1 MGSRRIR
8 LGHAIVAAGM
18 AFCLCTPVARAAGP
32 DATRFGHAMEV
43 GDLRAAARW
52 LDEGLDP
59 DFEADSL
66 GTGLMIGA
74 WEGNIPLMEL
84 FLSRGADINH
94 VSRISEQA
102 LMLAAWKGHEHAVR
116 WLVEH
121 GAEVNRAGK
130 QWSALHYATFAG
142 HEGIFRFLLARGA
155 DVNARTTNDSTALM
169 LTARQGHEDL
179 ARLLLQAGADPKPAN
194 DWGDT
199 ALTWAM
205 SNRNLRIARLVAAAL
220 DAVPDAVTPP
230 SFAEAV
236 QAPPGTFA
244 APAGSVPAP
253 PEIDDLLQRLRLAEA
268 QRRPTKD
275 LRRELFEAIARFK
288 AEATP
293 AATAAKQAAAPP
305 KALVVTAK
313 RAGAGRERAELV
325 YDHANAVGAPES
337 AGVSEILARIRQA
350 QAQRKPVGELREALF
365 AAVTRFKGERP
376 ALAEAQSRPSDVSE
390 ILQQLQQAEATGRP
404 VEELRS
410 ALREA
415 VERFKRAGP
424 APGEPAR

>member
-1 MGSRRIR
+1 MGSVHVR
-8 LGHAIVAAGM
+8 LGHVIASGAALL
-18 AFCLCTPVARAAGP
+18 LCVTLAHAAGP

-43 GDLRAAARW
+43 GDIRAATKW

-74 WEGNIPLMEL
+74 WEGSIPVMEL

-94 VSRISEQA
+94 VSRIGEQA
-102 LMLAAWKGHEHAVR
+102 LLLAAWKGHDEAVR

-121 GAEVNRAGK
+121 GAQVNRSGK
-130 QWSALHYATFAG
+130 QWSALHYATFGG
-142 HEGIFRFLLARGA
+142 HREIVRFLLERGA
-155 DVNARTTNDSTALM
+155 DVDARTTNDSTALM

-205 SNRNLRIARLVAAAL
+205 SNRNLRIARLVGAAL
-220 DAVPDAVTPP
+220 DAVPDDATSP
-230 SFAEAV
+230 SFAQAV
-236 QAPPGTFA
+236 QQPPGTFA
-244 APAGSVPAP
+244 PPAGSVPAP
-253 PEIDDLLQRLRLAEA
+253 AEIDERLQRLRLAEA
-268 QRRPTKD
+268 RGQPTKD

-288 AEATP
+288 ADSTP
-293 AATAAKQAAAPP
+293 AATAARQARNASPP

-313 RAGAGRERAELV
+313 RARAGSERAELV
-325 YDHANAVGAPES
+325 YDESNAAQAPES
-337 AGVSEILARIRQA
+337 AGVSAILARIRQA
-350 QAQRKPVGELREALF
+350 QAKGKPVGELR
-365 AAVTRFKGERP
+365 R
-376 ALAEAQSRPSDVSE
+376 
-390 ILQQLQQAEATGRP
+390 
-404 VEELRS
+404 

-415 VERFKRAGP
+415 VERYKREGP
-424 APGEPAR
+424 APGEPAE

>member
-1 MGSRRIR
+1 MGGTRIR
-8 LGHAIVAAGM
+8 LGYAMAAMVTLLYLCVPLAHAAA
-18 AFCLCTPVARAAGP
+18 P

-43 GDLRAAARW
+43 GDLRAATRW

-59 DFEADSL
+59 DFEADSF

-74 WEGNIPLMEL
+74 WAGNIPLMEL
-84 FLSRGADINH
+84 FFSRGADINH

-102 LMLAAWKGHEHAVR
+102 LMLAAWNGHGDAVR

-121 GAEVNRAGK
+121 GAQVNRAGK
-130 QWSALHYATFAG
+130 QWSALHYATFGG
-142 HEGIFRFLLARGA
+142 HQDIVRFLLDRGA

-179 ARLLLQAGADPKPAN
+179 ARLLLQAGADPRPVN

-205 SNRNLRIARLVAAAL
+205 SNRNLRIARLVATAQDELPADAA
-220 DAVPDAVTPP
+220 TPP

-253 PEIDDLLQRLRLAEA
+253 PEIDDLLQKLRSAEA
-268 QRRPTKD
+268 RGQPTRD

-288 AEATP
+288 EDGTP
-293 AATAAKQAAAPP
+293 AAAAVAAKRAGNAALP

-313 RAGAGRERAELV
+313 RASVGRERAEMV
-325 YDHANAVGAPES
+325 YDRSNAAGAPDS

-350 QAQRKPVGELREALF
+350 QAKGKPVA
-365 AAVTRFKGERP
+365 
-376 ALAEAQSRPSDVSE
+376 
-390 ILQQLQQAEATGRP
+390 
-404 VEELRS
+404 ELRS

-415 VERFKRAGP
+415 IERFKKEGP
-424 APGEPAR
+424 APGEPAE